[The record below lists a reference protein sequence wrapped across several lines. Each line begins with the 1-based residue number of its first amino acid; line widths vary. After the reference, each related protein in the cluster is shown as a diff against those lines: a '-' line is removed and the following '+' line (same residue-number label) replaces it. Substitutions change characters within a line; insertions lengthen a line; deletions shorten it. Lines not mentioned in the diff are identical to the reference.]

1 MRTEPVVF
9 LLGLAALAGCALPPV
24 PPKASELGIDVRT
37 STKLV
42 VPASGEEIDWN
53 GLMERIAH
61 ADVVLLGEL
70 HDHAVGHAVELAVV
84 EDVLDRWPG
93 SALAMEMLERDE
105 QGLVEDWLD
114 GIVDADKFAKLTF
127 SASWAGPGSW
137 ASWYQPILDAA
148 RDRGGHIIAANAP
161 RRYVHLASTKGYGP
175 LDALPEDRRGL
186 ADHPAELS
194 GGRYRE
200 RFWELAVHGGG
211 KSKAREPGHD
221 KEKPAGETAPAKE
234 AASTKLDP
242 NDPMLPMF
250 RGQQTWDA
258 TMAESVARANP
269 SADKKVILMVGDFH
283 VEYDG
288 GIVQELRKRDPG
300 VRILVV
306 SIRREIPEDEEWRG
320 DPPIAD
326 VLVTGEAHEIP
337 DSRNRKRGGA

>member
-1 MRTEPVVF
+1 MVF
-9 LLGLAALAGCALPPV
+9 LLGLATLAGCALPPV

-37 STKLV
+37 GTRLV
-42 VPASGEEIDWN
+42 VPETGEPIDWN
-53 GLMERIAH
+53 GLMERIARV
-61 ADVVLLGEL
+61 DVVLLGEL

-105 QGLVEDWLD
+105 QGLVEDWRD

-148 RDRGGHIIAANAP
+148 RDRGGRIIAANAP
-161 RRYVHLASTKGYGP
+161 RRYVHLASTKGYAR
-175 LDALPEDRRGL
+175 LDALPEDRRRL

-211 KSKAREPGHD
+211 KNKKKSAGEKAGGEAEPARE
-221 KEKPAGETAPAKE
+221 AAPAKE
-234 AASTKLDP
+234 AASTEPDP
-242 NDPMLPMF
+242 DDPMLPMF

-258 TMAESVARANP
+258 TMAESVARAKP
-269 SADKKVILMVGDFH
+269 SADKKVVLMVGDFH

-306 SIRREIPEDEEWRG
+306 SIRREIPEDEEWQG

-326 VLVTGEAHEIP
+326 VLVTGEVH
-337 DSRNRKRGGA
+337 GAPAVER